1 MIMEPVDQTGMLV
14 SQIGVVSSQGSEIVY
29 SFLFLSPLW
38 SHKWSQLMAQVEH
51 SIAASPDHSKKFNY

>member
-29 SFLFLSPLW
+29 SFLFLSP
-38 SHKWSQLMAQVEH
+38 
-51 SIAASPDHSKKFNY
+51 SPDHSKKFNY